1 MMLKYRARG
10 AFRFL
15 GLLVLVVAVSAMTVA
30 CLPVSDDTTAT
41 TSGDATGT
49 TTAEENSG
57 TGNTV
62 LTIVM
67 YAVVIGGLF
76 YFLLIRPQ
84 RTRQKK
90 QQELQSSLGVGDEVQ
105 TIGGIYGTI
114 EYFDEETDTAIIQ
127 VEGGGKLRVAR
138 RALAGKV
145 TPKGR

>member
-1 MMLKYRARG
+1 MLKHRARG
-10 AFRFL
+10 AFRSL
-15 GLLVLVVAVSAMTVA
+15 GLLVLIVALSVLTVA
-30 CLPVSDDTTAT
+30 CLPVGDTTST
-41 TSGDATGT
+41 TGDGT
-49 TTAEENSG
+49 TEETTQGSG
-57 TGNTV
+57 SMI

-90 QQELQSSLGVGDEVQ
+90 TQELQSSLGVGDEVQ

>member
-1 MMLKYRARG
+1 MLNKRARG
-10 AFRFL
+10 ILRLGFL
-15 GLLVLVVAVSAMTVA
+15 ILVVAAVA
-30 CLPVSDDTTAT
+30 LAGCVPTSDTTST
-41 TSGDATGT
+41 GTEGGEGEGT
-49 TTAEENSG
+49 TTS
-57 TGNTV
+57 TSNTV

-90 QQELQSSLGVGDEVQ
+90 QQELQTSLAVGDEVQ

-114 EYFDEETDTAIIQ
+114 EYFDEESGTAIIQ

-145 TPKGR
+145 TPKG

>member
-10 AFRFL
+10 VFRFL

-30 CLPVSDDTTAT
+30 CLPVSDDTTGS

-49 TTAEENSG
+49 TAEETSG
-57 TGNTV
+57 SGNMI

-90 QQELQSSLGVGDEVQ
+90 QQELQTSLGVGDEVQ

-127 VEGGGKLRVAR
+127 IEGGGKLRVAR

>member
-1 MMLKYRARG
+1 MLNKRARG
-10 AFRFL
+10 MLRLGFL
-15 GLLVLVVAVSAMTVA
+15 ILAVAAVA
-30 CLPVSDDTTAT
+30 LAGCVPTSDTTS
-41 TSGDATGT
+41 TSTEGGEGEGTATGT
-49 TTAEENSG
+49 S
-57 TGNTV
+57 NTI

-90 QQELQSSLGVGDEVQ
+90 QQDLQSSLTVGDEVQ

-114 EYFDEETDTAIIQ
+114 EYFDEESGTAIIQ

-145 TPKGR
+145 TPKDQ

>member
-1 MMLKYRARG
+1 MLNNRARG
-10 AFRFL
+10 IIRL
-15 GLLVLVVAVSAMTVA
+15 GFVILAVAAVA
-30 CLPVSDDTTAT
+30 LAGCIPTSDTTAT
-41 TSGDATGT
+41 TTGDSGEET
-49 TTAEENSG
+49 TSG
-57 TGNTV
+57 TSSTI

-84 RTRQKK
+84 RSRQKK
-90 QQELQSSLGVGDEVQ
+90 QQELQSSLAVGDEVQ

-114 EYFDEETDTAIIQ
+114 EYFDEESGTVVIQ
-127 VEGGGKLRVAR
+127 VEGGGKLRVTR

>member
-1 MMLKYRARG
+1 MLKHRARG
-10 AFRFL
+10 AFRSL
-15 GLLVLVVAVSAMTVA
+15 GLLVLIVALSALTVA
-30 CLPVSDDTTAT
+30 CLPVDDTTST
-41 TSGDATGT
+41 TSDGT
-49 TTAEENSG
+49 TEETTQGSG
-57 TGNTV
+57 SMI

-90 QQELQSSLGVGDEVQ
+90 AQELQSSLGVGDEVQ

>member
-1 MMLKYRARG
+1 MLKNRARG
-10 AFRFL
+10 VVRLGFL
-15 GLLVLVVAVSAMTVA
+15 ALAAVATVLAGCIPTAEETSTSAG
-30 CLPVSDDTTAT
+30 DTTAT
-41 TSGDATGT
+41 T
-49 TTAEENSG
+49 TAEGSTSSSG
-57 TGNTV
+57 NMI

-84 RTRQKK
+84 RTRQRK
-90 QQELQSSLGVGDEVQ
+90 QQDLQSSLGVGDEVQ

-114 EYFDEETDTAIIQ
+114 EYFDTETDTAVIQ

>member
-1 MMLKYRARG
+1 MLNKRARG
-10 AFRFL
+10 MLRLGFL
-15 GLLVLVVAVSAMTVA
+15 ILAVAAVA
-30 CLPVSDDTTAT
+30 LAGCIPTPDTTS
-41 TSGDATGT
+41 TSTGGGEGEGTATG
-49 TTAEENSG
+49 S
-57 TGNTV
+57 GNTI

-67 YAVVIGGLF
+67 YAAVIGGLF

-90 QQELQSSLGVGDEVQ
+90 QQELQTSLAVGDEVQ

-114 EYFDEETDTAIIQ
+114 EYFDEESNTAIIQ

-145 TPKGR
+145 TPKGQ

>member
-1 MMLKYRARG
+1 MLKNRARG
-10 AFRFL
+10 VARLGFL
-15 GLLVLVVAVSAMTVA
+15 ALAAAATVLAGCIPTS
-30 CLPVSDDTTAT
+30 DTTS
-41 TSGDATGT
+41 TSAGDTTGT
-49 TTAEENSG
+49 TAAGGSTSSSG
-57 TGNTV
+57 SMIM
-62 LTIVM
+62 TIVM
-67 YAVVIGGLF
+67 YAAVIGGLF

-84 RTRQKK
+84 RTRQRR

-114 EYFDEETDTAIIQ
+114 EYFDEETDTAVIQ

>member
-1 MMLKYRARG
+1 MLKHRARG
-10 AFRFL
+10 AFRSL
-15 GLLVLVVAVSAMTVA
+15 GLLVLIVALSALTVA
-30 CLPVSDDTTAT
+30 CLPVDDTTST
-41 TSGDATGT
+41 TGDGT
-49 TTAEENSG
+49 TEETTQGSG
-57 TGNTV
+57 SMI

-90 QQELQSSLGVGDEVQ
+90 AQELQSSLGVGDEVQ

>member
-1 MMLKYRARG
+1 MLKHRARG
-10 AFRFL
+10 ALRSL
-15 GLLVLVVAVSAMTVA
+15 ALLVLIVALSAMTVA
-30 CLPVSDDTTAT
+30 CLPVDSTTT
-41 TSGDATGT
+41 TTGDGTGT
-49 TTAEENSG
+49 TTEETSPGSG
-57 TGNTV
+57 STI
-62 LTIVM
+62 LTIAM

-90 QQELQSSLGVGDEVQ
+90 AQELQSSLGVGDEVQ